1 MSAPQRQAVYEF
13 EGIRLDP
20 RRRSL
25 SRLEG
30 ESIAVTAKV
39 FDALLYLVE
48 RAGEPVSRSALIE
61 ALWPTTIVEENSLN
75 QTIWALRRALGDDGN
90 GQRLIVTLPGRG
102 YQFVA
107 DVRTVFDDPPREQT
121 AAEPLPAADPT
132 GRWRRLL
139 PTALASGAAAVALGA
154 VIWHFAHSDQH
165 RAAPA
170 KSVAV
175 LPCEDSSADEQND
188 FALGVHE
195 ELVEQ
200 LAKANFEVKT
210 RAAVMPYVESR
221 RPIAEIA
228 RELDVRAIVECSVR
242 HADGRVR
249 VTVALTEA
257 GTGTTLWQESYD
269 RDFADIFAIQS
280 DVALNVAKA
289 LETKLSP
296 HQMAV
301 LEEIPSRSARAIEFY
316 YSARRYEDLGVIN
329 WPTAAAQYRRAVEED
344 PKFAR
349 AFAQL
354 ALLDTSM
361 YGTVAGPPILEQAH
375 AAAEEALKL
384 DANLTEGR
392 VAMIGHG
399 FLVGTKT
406 AQEALDELDALEPQ
420 AEMIPEFYS
429 IRRRV
434 RQSLGQFEG
443 ALTDAQQTVAL
454 GPPRAVPLLLYE
466 AYSYMLL
473 GRYAEAERIFEHV
486 ADIAPDDP
494 GMLIHKGELP
504 MQRDGDTRALR
515 ALQEAVLTGRLPPA
529 GAVWVAAWMD
539 GDYDSAL
546 RIIAKGPDNWN
557 TQLARGIV
565 QQSAGRTE
573 LARPLLEAGRDA
585 LAGLVQAEPARPG
598 LRLAYATTMGYLNEK
613 DEAVRLTR
621 EAIANLPTLPPGDTM
636 LMRLDAA
643 YAYASAGAAD
653 LAVGELESYLA
664 HPGEWSIEGI
674 QRMPYLDPI
683 REDPAFK
690 KLVSKYARH

>member
-1 MSAPQRQAVYEF
+1 MSTPQRQVVYEF

-25 SRLEG
+25 SRQDG
-30 ESIAVTAKV
+30 ESIPVTAKV

-48 RAGEPVSRSALIE
+48 HAGEPVSRSALIE

-75 QTIWALRRALGDDGN
+75 QTIWALRRAVGDDGN

-107 DVRTVFDDPPREQT
+107 DVRTVFNDPPREQT
-121 AAEPLPAADPT
+121 SAELLPGAEATD
-132 GRWRRLL
+132 RRRRLL
-139 PTALASGAAAVALGA
+139 PIALAAGAAAVALGA
-154 VIWHFAHSDQH
+154 VVWHFARSDQH
-165 RAAPA
+165 RVAPA

-175 LPCEDSSADEQND
+175 LPCADSSADAQND
-188 FALGVHE
+188 LALGVHE

-200 LAKANFEVKT
+200 LAKADFQVKA
-210 RAAVMPYVESR
+210 RAAVMPYLESR

-228 RELDVRAIVECSVR
+228 RELDVRAVVECSVR
-242 HADGRVR
+242 HADGRVS
-249 VTVALTEA
+249 VTVALADA
-257 GTGTTLWQESYD
+257 GTGGTLWQESYD

-289 LETKLSP
+289 LEAKLSP
-296 HQMAV
+296 HQIAV
-301 LEEIPSRSARAIEFY
+301 LEDIPSRSARAIEFY

-329 WPTAAAQYRRAVEED
+329 WPTAAAQYGRAVEED

-354 ALLDTSM
+354 ALLNTSM

-375 AAAEEALKL
+375 AAAEAALKL
-384 DANLTEGR
+384 DPNLTEGR
-392 VAMIGHG
+392 VAMIGQG

-406 AQEALDELDALEPQ
+406 AQEALNELNALEPQ
-420 AEMIPEFYS
+420 AEMISEFYGL
-429 IRRRV
+429 RGRV

-443 ALTDAQQTVAL
+443 ALADAQQTVAL

-466 AYSYMLL
+466 AHDYMLL
-473 GRYAEAERIFEHV
+473 GRYAEAEKIFEHV

-494 GMLIHKGELP
+494 GMLFHKAELP

-515 ALQEAVLTGRLPPA
+515 ALQDAVLTGRMPPA
-529 GAVWVAAWMD
+529 GAVWIAAWMD
-539 GDYDSAL
+539 RDYDSAL
-546 RIIAKGPDNWN
+546 RVIAKRPDDWN
-557 TQLARGIV
+557 TQLAKGIV
-565 QQSAGRTE
+565 QQSAGHTE

-585 LAGLVQAEPARPG
+585 LAGLVRSEPARPG
-598 LRLAYATTMGYLNEK
+598 LRLAYATTLSYLNEK
-613 DEAVRLTR
+613 DEALRQTR
-621 EAIANLPTLPPGDTM
+621 EAIANLPTLPPGETV

-653 LAVGELESYLA
+653 LAVGELESYLS

-674 QRMPYLDPI
+674 QRMPYFDPI
-683 REDPAFK
+683 RAEPAFK